1 MKKNTKRT
9 AVVSALIAVA
19 LALAACA
26 PRQAY
31 AVASGPVELG
41 KTKSYVAY
49 RLFADDKAALV
60 VGTKGKVV
68 TIPQKVKYKGQ
79 KYRVR
84 GILAL
89 GKDARRVNLNAK
101 IEACMDSRLWRCRVC
116 TPYKSMY
123 RWLKRTGHKRV
134 TLCR

>member
-1 MKKNTKRT
+1 M
-9 AVVSALIAVA
+9 
-19 LALAACA
+19 ALAACA

-31 AVASGPVELG
+31 AVSSGPVELN

-68 TIPQKVKYKGQ
+68 TIPAKVKYKGQ

-101 IEACMDSRLWRCRVC
+101 IEVCMDSRLWKCRVC
-116 TPYKSMY
+116 TQHKAMYK
-123 RWLKRTGHKRV
+123 WLKRTGHKCVYLR
-134 TLCR
+134 R